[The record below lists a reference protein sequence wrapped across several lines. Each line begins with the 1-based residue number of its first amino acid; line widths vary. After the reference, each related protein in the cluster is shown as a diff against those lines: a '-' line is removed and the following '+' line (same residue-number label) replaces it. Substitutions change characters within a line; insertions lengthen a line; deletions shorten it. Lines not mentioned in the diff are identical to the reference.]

1 MWSAQRQRARQAE
14 TGSGARWSLFVTL
27 AGGMQE
33 LVDTLAAAPAR
44 RQRAIELRG

>member
-33 LVDTLAAAPAR
+33 LVDTLAAALAR